1 MTFALHMLEKEVGDQ
16 KVNTMPAIVRDFG
29 DSLFDQPM
37 DLMDYMPAA
46 VLDSPTPAQ
55 GTGPEDGHAGETR
68 DVEWE
73 QGACGLHNLGN
84 TCFMNAGLQCLLS
97 NAQLCS
103 FILDAPTGSPAG
115 IPAGSIFP
123 AGIPAGKT
131 FSCRNSCR
139 NFLQDKGSIKQL
151 CIEISQCFGK
161 VPVGLANNL
170 LIGEHALT
178 ITDLLSTRITMCI
191 ITKKRKHDGQEFLAL
206 LLDSLHEELN
216 KSHKLVQKHRVLPD
230 QPLAAPGD
238 QECAIYEDNSEESK
252 SSVTSMDVPSPTS
265 NLLVLEGSPSFHTEQ
280 SPARN
285 LPNFEEY
292 LMKDTKTLNTNLQTT
307 YTLNNEK
314 SVKSPPRVQSLCHRK
329 VHNTAEESVKLNN
342 KDTNVMAEK
351 QGHCVTQG
359 ACCGELQVKGQNIN
373 NKRLKVDCALS
384 LKCGPS
390 EDEQKRRATD
400 FISNISNNQLALPGC
415 QGTKCKVTSNF
426 MSKNELNPTREVL
439 NRMGVAMEGVKGEE
453 AVEGVKGGEAGED
466 VSKLEMEEC
475 SGESEADLEWE
486 MYVRDNQSVV
496 VDTFQGQFKMVTWV
510 PCDHSTPVRYCLTV
524 QDYGKVLDLKMA
536 LQVVLGGPQDQEM
549 VVLAE
554 VFDHHISRTLAV
566 EGVKGGEAGEDV
578 SKLEM
583 EECSGESEADLE
595 WEMYVRDNQSVVV
608 DTFQGQ
614 FKSTVTCSV
623 CHHPSVTYEPFMY
636 LSVPLPRA
644 TDRQIVV
651 TWVPCD
657 HSTPVRYC
665 LTVQDYGKVLDLKM
679 ALQVVLGGPQDQD
692 MVVLA
697 EVFDHH
703 ISRTLDDGTL
713 LRYVN
718 ATNREICGFEVTQV
732 RPADHQATNTSSTCT
747 LGAGYTGGSQ
757 DHSMAD
763 SQDQAWGSLKLV
775 STWRSCAVCLEE
787 MADNQLLTHDPG
799 CGCCLCDTCME
810 LTSKHYLNSGFQCP
824 MRLFGYPR
832 VLYAPSE
839 VTGPDMYSSVQQFLP
854 LGTSYSLHLTN
865 GQGVHCSRC
874 MFTVHCSGCEVP
886 REGPTSLKPGD
897 HLTVRLTGR
906 CDQDQDSVQ
915 DHCSMKDFSS
925 TPHVLTLEE
934 SFKAF
939 TESEELDE
947 HNPWYCSQCRQNQS
961 ARKTL
966 KVCRFPETLVVYLKR
981 FVFHQLT
988 GIKIDSK
995 VHYPLETLDV
1005 SALQDDSCTSCPPTY
1020 DLQSCILHFGGVNA
1034 GHYTCFTKHP
1044 LSSSWRYYND
1054 ETVSQLQPSE
1064 EDAKNVYVLF
1074 YQRKGTSVSFRP
1086 PSPLP
1091 VDHFPT
1097 PSPPQSPCLTNLGSP
1112 NIMEDINDMLRDYSS
1127 TQGDPQDDGSP
1138 FFGAVNMADREG
1150 VNAGHYTCFT
1160 KHPLSSSWRYY
1171 NDETVSQLQPSEE
1184 DAKNVYVLFYQ
1195 RKGTS
1200 VSFRPPSPLP
1210 VDHFPTPSPPQS
1222 PCLTNLGSPNIM
1234 EDINDMLRDYSSTQ
1248 GDPQEDGSPFFG
1260 AVNMADREGLYNN
1273 QATESPFP
1281 DQQEE
1286 MLKFDL

>member
-1 MTFALHMLEKEVGDQ
+1 MS
-16 KVNTMPAIVRDFG
+16 R
-29 DSLFDQPM
+29 
-37 DLMDYMPAA
+37 
-46 VLDSPTPAQ
+46 
-55 GTGPEDGHAGETR
+55 R
-68 DVEWE
+68 
-73 QGACGLHNLGN
+73 
-84 TCFMNAGLQCLLS
+84 
-97 NAQLCS
+97 
-103 FILDAPTGSPAG
+103 
-115 IPAGSIFP
+115 
-123 AGIPAGKT
+123 
-131 FSCRNSCR
+131 
-139 NFLQDKGSIKQL
+139 
-151 CIEISQCFGK
+151 
-161 VPVGLANNL
+161 
-170 LIGEHALT
+170 
-178 ITDLLSTRITMCI
+178 
-191 ITKKRKHDGQEFLAL
+191 
-206 LLDSLHEELN
+206 EEP
-216 KSHKLVQKHRVLPD
+216 Q
-230 QPLAAPGD
+230 
-238 QECAIYEDNSEESK
+238 I
-252 SSVTSMDVPSPTS
+252 SSVTSAITSLHCRDV
-265 NLLVLEGSPSFHTEQ
+265 
-280 SPARN
+280 
-285 LPNFEEY
+285 
-292 LMKDTKTLNTNLQTT
+292 
-307 YTLNNEK
+307 
-314 SVKSPPRVQSLCHRK
+314 
-329 VHNTAEESVKLNN
+329 
-342 KDTNVMAEK
+342 
-351 QGHCVTQG
+351 QG
-359 ACCGELQVKGQNIN
+359 
-373 NKRLKVDCALS
+373 
-384 LKCGPS
+384 P
-390 EDEQKRRATD
+390 
-400 FISNISNNQLALPGC
+400 
-415 QGTKCKVTSNF
+415 KCKVTKLF
-426 MSKNELNPTREVL
+426 MSKKELNPPRKVL

-453 AVEGVKGGEAGED
+453 
-466 VSKLEMEEC
+466 
-475 SGESEADLEWE
+475 
-486 MYVRDNQSVV
+486 
-496 VDTFQGQFKMVTWV
+496 
-510 PCDHSTPVRYCLTV
+510 
-524 QDYGKVLDLKMA
+524 
-536 LQVVLGGPQDQEM
+536 
-549 VVLAE
+549 
-554 VFDHHISRTLAV
+554 AV

-824 MRLFGYPR
+824 VCCILVDPSLGFRRLVSCEGAKADLRIVQIPVMFRYDYMETGQEQMRLFGYPR

-1150 VNAGHYTCFT
+1150 
-1160 KHPLSSSWRYY
+1160 
-1171 NDETVSQLQPSEE
+1171 
-1184 DAKNVYVLFYQ
+1184 
-1195 RKGTS
+1195 
-1200 VSFRPPSPLP
+1200 
-1210 VDHFPTPSPPQS
+1210 
-1222 PCLTNLGSPNIM
+1222 
-1234 EDINDMLRDYSSTQ
+1234 
-1248 GDPQEDGSPFFG
+1248 
-1260 AVNMADREGLYNN
+1260 LYNN